1 MLPGMKSQYLSA
13 TAATQAASD
22 NTKLESAPPPDWR
35 RLPPWKQVRL
45 LRQSQHDPAAPAA
58 FPLVELRGDR
68 AYLRALRAAELT
80 AWEGGPS
87 AETGRFIRRQLGA
100 E

>member
-1 MLPGMKSQYLSA
+1 MLPGMKSPYRSA
-13 TAATQAASD
+13 ITDTERSAGSSPT
-22 NTKLESAPPPDWR
+22 SAPPPDWR

-45 LRQSQHDPAAPAA
+45 LRQSQHDPGSPAA
-58 FPLVELRGDR
+58 FPLLELRGDR

-100 E
+100 K

>member
-1 MLPGMKSQYLSA
+1 MKSQYSSSPTDTGRSA
-13 TAATQAASD
+13 GSSLT
-22 NTKLESAPPPDWR
+22 SAPPPDWR

-45 LRQSQHDPAAPAA
+45 LRQSQHDAGSLAA
-58 FPLVELRGDR
+58 FPLLELRGDR

>member
-1 MLPGMKSQYLSA
+1 MLPGMKRQYLSA
-13 TAATQAASD
+13 TSD
-22 NTKLESAPPPDWR
+22 TERSAGSSPTSAPPPDWR
-35 RLPPWKQVRL
+35 QLPPWKQVRL

-87 AETGRFIRRQLGA
+87 AETGRFIRRELGA

>member
-1 MLPGMKSQYLSA
+1 MLPGMKNHYHSA
-13 TAATQAASD
+13 TAAAEPAAQA
-22 NTKLESAPPPDWR
+22 NPGFRPPPDWR

-45 LRQSQHDPAAPAA
+45 LRQSQHDPGSPAA
-58 FPLVELRGDR
+58 FPLLELRGDR

-80 AWEGGPS
+80 AWEDGPS

-100 E
+100 K